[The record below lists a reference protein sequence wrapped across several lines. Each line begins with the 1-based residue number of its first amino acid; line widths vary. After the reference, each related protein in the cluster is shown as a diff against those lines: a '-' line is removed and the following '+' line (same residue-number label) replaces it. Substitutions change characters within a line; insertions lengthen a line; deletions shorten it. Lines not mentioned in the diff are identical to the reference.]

1 MKLFTSLLILLL
13 VTTSSYGQDQDFTK
27 KTELGVSGQVYPAGI
42 IPTINL
48 QHFFNEKSS
57 LLVRAGLN
65 IVDRQ
70 DFSDFNLTEEGTGF
84 GGTVGYRKHYP
95 SGKGEFIAGINLDV
109 WSLTID
115 WTDVPPFPVDPSI
128 NIVPISGSTYTLVVQ
143 PWLEGGYF
151 LPIKNT
157 TSKIGLT
164 LGFGREINAITSGDE
179 VEQDFIGSI
188 SLQYYFAL

>member
-1 MKLFTSLLILLL
+1 MKLTFTSVLILLFI
-13 VTTSSYGQDQDFTK
+13 TTSSYAQNQDFTK
-27 KTELGVSGQVYPAGI
+27 KTNIGVSGQVYPAGI

-48 QHFFNEKSS
+48 EHFFNEKSS
-57 LLVRAGLN
+57 LIVRGGLN

-70 DFSDFNLTEEGTGF
+70 DFSDFNDTEEGTGF
-84 GGTVGYRKHYP
+84 GGTIGYRKHYP
-95 SGKGEFIAGINLDV
+95 AGKGEFIAGINLDV
-109 WSLTID
+109 WSLSID
-115 WTDVPPFPVDPSI
+115 WTDVGI
-128 NIVPISGSTYTLVVQ
+128 NNEPISGSTYTLVVQ

-179 VEQDFIGSI
+179 VEQDFIGSV

>member
-57 LLVRAGLN
+57 LLIRAGLN

-70 DFSDFNLTEEGTGF
+70 DFSDLNLTEEGTGF

-109 WSLTID
+109 WSIDID
-115 WTDVPPFPVDPSI
+115 WTDIDPNSPT
-128 NIVPISGSTYTLVVQ
+128 NIISGSTYTLVVQ

>member
-1 MKLFTSLLILLL
+1 MKLTFTSLLILLL
-13 VTTSSYGQDQDFTK
+13 VTVSSYGQNQDFTK

-70 DFSDFNLTEEGTGF
+70 DFSDLNLTEEGTGF

-109 WSLTID
+109 WSLDID
-115 WTDVPPFPVDPSI
+115 WTDIDPNFPT
-128 NIVPISGSTYTLVVQ
+128 NIISGSTYTLVVQ

>member
-109 WSLTID
+109 WSIDID
-115 WTDVPPFPVDPSI
+115 WTDIDPNSPT
-128 NIVPISGSTYTLVVQ
+128 NIIPGSTYTLVVQ

-157 TSKIGLT
+157 SDTRARSKRCIP
-164 LGFGREINAITSGDE
+164 F
-179 VEQDFIGSI
+179 F
-188 SLQYYFAL
+188 